1 VRAAL
6 ALCVVAAAVLAAGCG
21 ASGADQGPSATR
33 VPTRLVVVIRPH
45 GSPDD
50 EQRIPVNCPGD
61 ERCDRLK
68 TADLSPPPKDV
79 ACTQVYGGDA
89 TALVTGRIGGKDV
102 YATFNLTDGC
112 QIERWRKLSWLLGK
126 PPTTTNAAP

>member
-1 VRAAL
+1 MR
-6 ALCVVAAAVLAAGCG
+6 AVLAVALVVGVLAGCG
-21 ASGADQGPSATR
+21 GASNDQGPSATR

-61 ERCDRLK
+61 KRCDRLR

-79 ACTQVYGGDA
+79 ACTQIYGGDA

-112 QIERWRKLSWLLGK
+112 QIERWRRLSWLLGR
-126 PPTTTNAAP
+126 PPTTTTNAAP